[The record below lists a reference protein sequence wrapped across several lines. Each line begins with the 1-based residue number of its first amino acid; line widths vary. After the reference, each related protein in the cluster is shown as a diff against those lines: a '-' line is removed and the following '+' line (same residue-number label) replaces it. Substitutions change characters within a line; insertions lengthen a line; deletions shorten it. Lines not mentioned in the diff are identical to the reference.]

1 LATQAKCDYYQILGV
16 GPLASSQEIESA
28 HQKLVAQLRTSDAPE
43 ASDHLIDV
51 RKAHMVLADPKKRE
65 RYDASLTDAKSVSR
79 RRHDHHS
86 NVGNW
91 FDSVMNLLS
100 LFNR

>member
-1 LATQAKCDYYQILGV
+1 MGSSAT
-16 GPLASSQEIESA
+16 SQEIEAA
-28 HQKLVAQLRTSDAPE
+28 HQRLVAQLRTSDAPE
-43 ASDHLIDV
+43 ASDRLIDV

-65 RYDASLTDAKSVSR
+65 RYDASLTEAQSGGRHR

-100 LFNR
+100 LFKR